1 MSHQVSQLGDPRGV
15 ALLALTL
22 SVAVPGGLAVAAEPA
37 PSAAPAAGGPSAR
50 AERKVKLDFVGADVA
65 VVTKALS
72 IQSGENIVLMP
83 SVSGKVTVRLT
94 DMTLDEAL
102 KKVAAAVGADVRKS
116 DGSYFLGS
124 TVELRAMMN
133 RNGVK
138 ATYAPKHVPAGD
150 VKDLI
155 QASFPYLTVE
165 TIGKTNMLVMSGV
178 RDDVAAALAKAQD
191 CDIAPPPPPVKPAE
205 PAPPPVMGKD
215 VVPLKFAKADDLA
228 ATLGKVVPELRI
240 QHQDKMLLLEG
251 TLPQLAQARNLIT
264 SLDIQGSS
272 PRTVRAYKL
281 KYAHAVQAQKT
292 LQSLFPNLAIQPGL
306 EVAAPTK
313 AKLDTISQDAQKAL
327 STSSSSTSTEDATDS
342 LATLNKEPG
351 AKSRTLILAGPQD
364 EVDQATQI
372 LTSLDVAPQQILIEA
387 RLVETSPENTKD
399 LGFLYEWSDFT
410 LFESDRGGRKP
421 WQFGPWKRA
430 PFDFNV
436 QLKAMETQRLAK
448 VLAKPNIAVIDG
460 EEASVFIGDILRY
473 ERLSS
478 VTDNG
483 QQIFTIENIPV
494 GVALLCRPRVNDDGN
509 IMLRVHPVVSTVSRF
524 VGRRADIPVT
534 TTREASSTIIMRD
547 GETVAIG
554 GLIRDEDIKTLTKI
568 PFLGDLPVLGQL
580 FRHRLNTRNK
590 SEVTVFITARILK
603 PGA

>member
-1 MSHQVSQLGDPRGV
+1 
-15 ALLALTL
+15 
-22 SVAVPGGLAVAAEPA
+22 
-37 PSAAPAAGGPSAR
+37 
-50 AERKVKLDFVGADVA
+50 VKLDFVGADVA

-155 QASFPYLTVE
+155 QASFPYLTVD
-165 TIGKTNMLVMSGV
+165 TIGKSNLLVMSGA

-191 CDIAPPPPPVKPAE
+191 CDIAPPPAPVKPAE
-205 PAPPPVMGKD
+205 PAPPPVIGKD
-215 VVPLKFAKADDLA
+215 VVALKFAKADDLA
-228 ATLGKVVPELRI
+228 ATLGKVVPELKI
-240 QHQDKMLLLEG
+240 QQQEKMLLLEG
-251 TLPQLAQARNLIT
+251 TLPQLAQAKTLIT

-272 PRTVRAYKL
+272 PRMVRSYKL

-292 LQSLFPNLAIQPGL
+292 LQALFPNLIIQPGL
-306 EVAAPTK
+306 EVAAPAK
-313 AKLDTISQDAQKAL
+313 ANLDTISQDAQKAL
-327 STSSSSTSTEDATDS
+327 TTGTTQAQQDTNDSTQA
-342 LATLNKEPG
+342 LNKEVG
-351 AKSRTLILAGPQD
+351 AKARTLIMAGPAE

-387 RLVETSPENTKD
+387 RLVETSPENTKN
-399 LGFLYEWSDFT
+399 LGFLYEWSDFS
-410 LFESDRGGRKP
+410 LFESGRGGREP

-430 PFDFNV
+430 PFDFNI
-436 QLKAMETQRLAK
+436 QLKAMEEQRMAK

-460 EEASVFIGDILRY
+460 EEASVFIGDILRF

-483 QQIFTIENIPV
+483 QQIFTIESIPV
-494 GVALLCRPRVNDDGN
+494 GVALLCRPRVNEDGN

-524 VGRRADIPVT
+524 VGRRQDIPVT
-534 TTREASSTIIMRD
+534 TTREASSTLIMRD
-547 GETVAIG
+547 GETVAFS

-580 FRHRLNTRNK
+580 FRHRLHTRNK
-590 SEVTVFITARILK
+590 SEVSVFITARILK